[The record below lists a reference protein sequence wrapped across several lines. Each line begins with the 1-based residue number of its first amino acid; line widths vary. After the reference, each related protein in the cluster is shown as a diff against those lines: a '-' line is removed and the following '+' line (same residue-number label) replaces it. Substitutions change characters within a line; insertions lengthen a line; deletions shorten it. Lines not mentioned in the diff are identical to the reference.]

1 MTHLQEPQ
9 PTNQP
14 DYEPQTGAPEVS
26 AEPALEWTLA
36 EELIDRELEAAES
49 DADRTYWEG
58 MQGKLDSDNPEDWE
72 EIYNLGVK
80 ENARIEEELDDDPRN
95 EAHDPYDDWGDDDGY
110 EDDDTEDPLEG
121 DVDKWVHQDE
131 TRTDAQIERDERYA
145 IEPY

>member
-14 DYEPQTGAPEVS
+14 DNEPQTVAPEVG
-26 AEPALEWTLA
+26 AEPAREWTLA
-36 EELIDRELEAAES
+36 EELIDRELEAAET

-80 ENARIEEELDDDPRN
+80 ENARIEAEYERDMALADEELDRINDERGKDPYEGYDDIDASGGWTDEERFGTDDPLG
-95 EAHDPYDDWGDDDGY
+95 DP
-110 EDDDTEDPLEG
+110 
-121 DVDKWVHQDE
+121 Q
-131 TRTDAQIERDERYA
+131 
-145 IEPY
+145 